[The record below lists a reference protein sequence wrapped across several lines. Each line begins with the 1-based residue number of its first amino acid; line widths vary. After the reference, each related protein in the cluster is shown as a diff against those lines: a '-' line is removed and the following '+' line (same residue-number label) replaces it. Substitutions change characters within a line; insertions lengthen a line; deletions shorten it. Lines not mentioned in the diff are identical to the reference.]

1 MVKPCSSRTTCP
13 WESTLGSVSRSAN
26 RFIKIDNMEDQN
38 GIKDC
43 FGNAG
48 LN

>member
-1 MVKPCSSRTTCP
+1 MVKPCSSRTTFP
-13 WESTLGSVSRSAN
+13 WESTLGSVSRSAK
-26 RFIKIDNMEDQN
+26 RFLNIDNMEDQN